1 MVLQTPQCGKN
12 QHLESITQTEAVF
25 EGSMPEDRAARA
37 AADSRREKRIHGP
50 WRPRTM
56 NEHGSFKHPHVAYPE
71 SPHAA
76 NVNTQKPYV
85 AFDGL

>member
-50 WRPRTM
+50 WR
-56 NEHGSFKHPHVAYPE
+56 
-71 SPHAA
+71 
-76 NVNTQKPYV
+76 Q
-85 AFDGL
+85 